1 MANYPPLPSPSH
13 YLLDKPYT
21 CKRVEH
27 SGQLSPN
34 HYLLYKVY
42 KGAQYSGQLPRPPP
56 CPPTVHIYD
65 SESTQCDPGHPG
77 EFPSHQL
84 HNVIN
89 LMVAQIKIFLWEG
102 GEEEK
107 EGVFTSDKI
116 LTHTNTHLECSVHN
130 CIADVSSPVDGACC
144 DDDLTGPLYHPL
156 CPRDLCVPCHC
167 PYHDILQALNHP
179 LLYLQ

>member
-1 MANYPPLPSPSH
+1 MANYSPLPSPSH

-27 SGQLSPN
+27 SGQLSPD
-34 HYLLYKVY
+34 HYLLYKLY
-42 KGAQYSGQLPRPPP
+42 KGAQYSGQLPPP

-107 EGVFTSDKI
+107 EGVFTSDKPSHTQI
-116 LTHTNTHLECSVHN
+116 LTLSVPFT
-130 CIADVSSPVDGACC
+130 IAL
-144 DDDLTGPLYHPL
+144 LTSA
-156 CPRDLCVPCHC
+156 V
-167 PYHDILQALNHP
+167 Q
-179 LLYLQ
+179 